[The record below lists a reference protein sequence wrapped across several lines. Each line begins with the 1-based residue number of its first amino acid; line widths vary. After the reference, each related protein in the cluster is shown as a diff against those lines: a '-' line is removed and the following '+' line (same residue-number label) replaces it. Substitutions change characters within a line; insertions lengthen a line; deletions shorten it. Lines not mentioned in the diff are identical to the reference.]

1 MMNVK
6 NRFLLNVVFLVV
18 IVVLIVIAWILAE

>member
-6 NRFLLNVVFLVV
+6 NRFLLNVIFLVV